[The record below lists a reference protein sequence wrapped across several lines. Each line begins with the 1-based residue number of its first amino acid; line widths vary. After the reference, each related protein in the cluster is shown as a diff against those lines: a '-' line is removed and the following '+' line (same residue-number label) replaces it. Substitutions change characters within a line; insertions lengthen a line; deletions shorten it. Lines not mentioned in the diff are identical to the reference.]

1 MRAPVV
7 SGLLLASLL
16 AATPALADPAS
27 PEGAQELSRTAAAY
41 FGKAAVDQGIIVI
54 APQGESYLATIDLQ
68 TAIDEL
74 KLPGGVMRLARWSL
88 VLTPMADDAW
98 KVAADGFPMLDIVA
112 EDGSGGFSL
121 TVNGFRFDG
130 VFEPR
135 LFAFLNSTA
144 NAQSVDFKIR
154 APDRATGR
162 STDVAVHQGA
172 IATETKAVDVGG
184 GAATIAIEQKIEGGH
199 ETVRATPKP
208 NAGGPAVPPVEI
220 VYDFGPSSSEGSLE
234 GLRALALRDLWLFLV
249 ARADQAD
256 LEPAEFQ
263 SELKAKVLTALPIWD
278 KLTATLGLRDLTMET
293 TGIKVALKN
302 LSETVAMSGLTARGS
317 LEFGVKVGDL
327 SVNSALLPAWA
338 EPLTPTAFDFDVKVS
353 AAGLDQIVR
362 LAIDDFDI
370 RSKPPLPP
378 ASGEK
383 IKALLISG
391 EPKLTISPGHLTT
404 GSLDLSFEGELALTP
419 PKPTGRFK
427 VMADGLDKIIA
438 IVGKAAES
446 DARLQKALLGATF
459 LKGLAVAGPDGKL
472 LWDIELG
479 ADGAVSV
486 NGMPMPKAE

>member
-1 MRAPVV
+1 
-7 SGLLLASLL
+7 
-16 AATPALADPAS
+16 
-27 PEGAQELSRTAAAY
+27 
-41 FGKAAVDQGIIVI
+41 
-54 APQGESYLATIDLQ
+54 
-68 TAIDEL
+68 
-74 KLPGGVMRLARWSL
+74 
-88 VLTPMADDAW
+88 
-98 KVAADGFPMLDIVA
+98 
-112 EDGSGGFSL
+112 
-121 TVNGFRFDG
+121 
-130 VFEPR
+130 
-135 LFAFLNSTA
+135 
-144 NAQSVDFKIR
+144 
-154 APDRATGR
+154 
-162 STDVAVHQGA
+162 
-172 IATETKAVDVGG
+172 
-184 GAATIAIEQKIEGGH
+184 
-199 ETVRATPKP
+199 
-208 NAGGPAVPPVEI
+208 
-220 VYDFGPSSSEGSLE
+220 
-234 GLRALALRDLWLFLV
+234 
-249 ARADQAD
+249 
-256 LEPAEFQ
+256 
-263 SELKAKVLTALPIWD
+263 
-278 KLTATLGLRDLTMET
+278 
-293 TGIKVALKN
+293 
-302 LSETVAMSGLTARGS
+302 
-317 LEFGVKVGDL
+317 
-327 SVNSALLPAWA
+327 
-338 EPLTPTAFDFDVKVS
+338 LTPTAFDFDVKVS